1 MGEEN
6 EERAA
11 LPGENPAEMVTRYE
25 SFSPSRMC
33 AASPRVIRFSGNG
46 IRRVR
51 VGEVFRAVG

>member
-33 AASPRVIRFSGNG
+33 AATP
-46 IRRVR
+46 
-51 VGEVFRAVG
+51 